1 MSKRLSRISLLACC
15 LLLPLSMAYGD
26 SSDVLK
32 SVLASLETV
41 QTQLS
46 TVRTELQAARSE
58 QASILTQLAAAQKA
72 QADITSELTTL
83 RDVQLPALKTQLLDY
98 ANTSTRELRSVR
110 VQMYTICGV
119 TLVASLLVAFLR

>member
-1 MSKRLSRISLLACC
+1 MQAKRLSLG
-15 LLLPLSMAYGD
+15 LLLVFSSAALSFGD

-32 SVLASLETV
+32 SVLTSLEQV

-46 TVRTELQAARSE
+46 TVRTELSAARSE
-58 QASILTQLAAAQKA
+58 QASILTQLAAAQTA

-98 ANTSTRELRSVR
+98 ANPSTRELRSVR